1 MPRLNEPAIGDKLV
15 RMGPVPWVPLDSGMH
30 DPDGAVIYR
39 EGPSIGA
46 VGVGKGNARTTPSDA
61 VCWGEETECFLDDGG
76 GVGKLV
82 DLFGVFPDLC
92 CDGRG
97 IGAKDL
103 FVFLADL
110 DEGLRVFGE
119 EVEAVD
125 DCHGS

>member
-1 MPRLNEPAIGDKLV
+1 MPRLNEPAIGYKLV

-46 VGVGKGNARTTPSDA
+46 VGVGKGNAPTTPSDA
-61 VCWGEETECFLDDGG
+61 VRWGEETERFLDDGG
-76 GVGKLV
+76 GVGQLV

-92 CDGRG
+92 YDGRG
-97 IGAKDL
+97 IGAEYL

-110 DEGLRVFGE
+110 AEGVGVFGE

-125 DCHGS
+125 NGHSG